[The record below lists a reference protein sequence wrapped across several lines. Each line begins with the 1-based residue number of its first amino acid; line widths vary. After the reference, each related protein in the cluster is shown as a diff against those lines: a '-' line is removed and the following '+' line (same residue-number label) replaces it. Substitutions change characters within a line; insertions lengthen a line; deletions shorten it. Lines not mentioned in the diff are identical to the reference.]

1 MLSEWTTQR
10 VYQHRPMLKKF
21 QLLFSISRSNLI
33 ARRYFVVNGF
43 DGALTMLGLLMGFYV
58 SNEDVVTHMVFT
70 ACMGAA
76 IALSV
81 SGISSAY
88 ISESAE
94 KKQELKEL
102 ESAMI
107 ANLQDTAYGQAARSM
122 PFIIAVV
129 NGFAPLIFSLII
141 MTPLVLAQWSP
152 ELITYPIET
161 SVVTA
166 FILIFFLGIF
176 IGNISDSFWL
186 WAGLRALMIALITSL
201 IIFLV
206 GLI

>member
-1 MLSEWTTQR
+1 
-10 VYQHRPMLKKF
+10 MLKQF
-21 QLLFSISRSNLI
+21 QLLFSISRSKLI

-43 DGALTMLGLLMGFYV
+43 DGALTLLGLLMGFYA
-58 SNEDVVTHMVFT
+58 SNEDVVLHLVIT

-81 SGISSAY
+81 SGVSSAY

-102 ESAMI
+102 EDAMMTD
-107 ANLQDTAYGQAARSM
+107 LQDSAHGQATRFM
-122 PFIIAVV
+122 PFNIAVV
-129 NGFAPLIFSLII
+129 NGLAPFIFALII
-141 MTPLVLAQWSP
+141 MTPLGLAQWQP

-161 SVVTA
+161 SIAVA
-166 FILIFFLGIF
+166 FILIFCLGIF

-186 WAGLRALMIALITSL
+186 WAGLRALLIALITSL
-201 IIFLV
+201 LIYLV
-206 GLI
+206 SLF

>member
-1 MLSEWTTQR
+1 
-10 VYQHRPMLKKF
+10 MLKQF
-21 QLLFSISRSNLI
+21 QLLFSLSQSNLI

-58 SNEDVVTHMVFT
+58 SNDDLALHVVIT

-102 ESAMI
+102 ETAMI
-107 ANLQDTAYGQAARSM
+107 ADLRDSAHGQAARFM
-122 PFIIAVV
+122 PFIVALV
-129 NGFAPLIFSLII
+129 NGLAPLIFSLII
-141 MTPLVLAQWSP
+141 MMPLILAQWHP

-161 SVVTA
+161 SVLFA
-166 FILIFFLGIF
+166 FILIFFLGVF
-176 IGNISDSFWL
+176 TGNISDSFWL
-186 WAGLRALMIALITSL
+186 WAGLRALLIALITSL
-201 IIFLV
+201 
-206 GLI
+206 LIYITYLF

>member
-1 MLSEWTTQR
+1 
-10 VYQHRPMLKKF
+10 MLKKF
-21 QLLFSISRSNLI
+21 QLLFSISQSNLI

-43 DGALTMLGLLMGFYV
+43 DGALTMLGLLIGFYV
-58 SNEDVVTHMVFT
+58 SNEDAALNMVIT

-81 SGISSAY
+81 SGVSSAY

-102 ESAMI
+102 EGAMI
-107 ANLQDTAYGQAARSM
+107 TDLQDSAHGQATRLM

-129 NGFAPLIFSLII
+129 NGFAPLIFALII
-141 MTPLVLAQWSP
+141 MMPLGLAQWQP

-161 SVVTA
+161 SVLVA
-166 FILIFFLGIF
+166 FILIFILGVF
-176 IGNISDSFWL
+176 IGNISGSFWL
-186 WAGLRALMIALITSL
+186 WAGLRALLIALITSL
-201 IIFLV
+201 
-206 GLI
+206 LIYFISTSLWSR

>member
-1 MLSEWTTQR
+1 MLNQ
-10 VYQHRPMLKKF
+10 F
-21 QLLFSISRSNLI
+21 QLLFNISRSNLI

-58 SNEDVVTHMVFT
+58 NNGDVSLHMVIT

-88 ISESAE
+88 LSESAE
-94 KKQELKEL
+94 KKQELQEL
-102 ESAMI
+102 ESAML
-107 ANLQDTAYGQAARSM
+107 ADLQDSAYGQAARFM

-129 NGFAPLIFSLII
+129 NGLAPLIFALII
-141 MTPLVLAQWSP
+141 MSPLALAQWQP

-161 SVVTA
+161 SVVVA
-166 FILIFFLGIF
+166 FILIFFLGVF
-176 IGNISDSFWL
+176 TGNISNSFWL
-186 WAGLRALMIALITSL
+186 WAGVRSLLIALITSIIIYLVSL
-201 IIFLV
+201 I
-206 GLI
+206 

>member
-1 MLSEWTTQR
+1 MIKQ
-10 VYQHRPMLKKF
+10 F

-58 SNEDVVTHMVFT
+58 SNDDVVLHMVIT
-70 ACMGAA
+70 ACMSAA

-102 ESAMI
+102 EGAMI
-107 ANLQDTAYGQAARSM
+107 ADLQDSAYGQAARFM

-129 NGFAPLIFSLII
+129 NGLAPLIFALII
-141 MTPLVLAQWSP
+141 MTPLWLAQCQP

-161 SVVTA
+161 SVVVA
-166 FILIFFLGIF
+166 FILIFFLGVF
-176 IGNISDSFWL
+176 IGNISNSFWL
-186 WAGLRALMIALITSL
+186 WAGVRALLIALITSL
-201 IIFLV
+201 FIFLIS
-206 GLI
+206 LI

>member
-1 MLSEWTTQR
+1 
-10 VYQHRPMLKKF
+10 MLKQF
-21 QLLFSISRSNLI
+21 QLLFSISRSKLI

-43 DGALTMLGLLMGFYV
+43 DGALTLLGLLMGFYA
-58 SNEDVVTHMVFT
+58 SNEDVVLHLVIT

-81 SGISSAY
+81 SGVSSAY

-102 ESAMI
+102 EDAMMTD
-107 ANLQDTAYGQAARSM
+107 LQDSAHGQATRFM

-129 NGFAPLIFSLII
+129 NGLAPFIFALII
-141 MTPLVLAQWSP
+141 MTPLGLAQWQP

-161 SVVTA
+161 SIAVA
-166 FILIFFLGIF
+166 FILIFCLGIF

-186 WAGLRALMIALITSL
+186 WAGLRALLIALITSFL
-201 IIFLV
+201 IYLV
-206 GLI
+206 SLF

>member
-1 MLSEWTTQR
+1 
-10 VYQHRPMLKKF
+10 MLKQL
-21 QLLFSISRSNLI
+21 QLLFSISRSHLI

-58 SNEDVVTHMVFT
+58 SNDDIVLHMVIT

-88 ISESAE
+88 ISEAAE

-102 ESAMI
+102 EGAMI
-107 ANLQDTAYGQAARSM
+107 TDLHDSAHGQATRFM
-122 PFIIAVV
+122 PFIIAIV
-129 NGFAPLIFSLII
+129 NGLAPLLFALII
-141 MTPLVLAQWSP
+141 ITPLVLAQWQP
-152 ELITYPIET
+152 ELIAYPIET
-161 SVVTA
+161 SVLVA

-176 IGNISDSFWL
+176 IGSISDSFWL
-186 WAGLRALMIALITSL
+186 WSGVRALLIALMTSL

>member
-1 MLSEWTTQR
+1 MIKQ
-10 VYQHRPMLKKF
+10 F

-43 DGALTMLGLLMGFYV
+43 DGALTMLGLLIGFYV
-58 SNEDVVTHMVFT
+58 SNEDVALHMVIT

-81 SGISSAY
+81 SGVSSAY

-102 ESAMI
+102 EGAMI
-107 ANLQDTAYGQAARSM
+107 ADLQDSAYGQAARFM

-129 NGFAPLIFSLII
+129 NGLAPLIFALII
-141 MTPLVLAQWSP
+141 MTPLGLAQYQP

-161 SVVTA
+161 SVVVA
-166 FILIFFLGIF
+166 FILIFFLGVF
-176 IGNISDSFWL
+176 IGNISNSFWL
-186 WAGLRALMIALITSL
+186 WAGVRAVLIALITSL
-201 IIFLV
+201 FIFLV
-206 GLI
+206 SLI

>member
-1 MLSEWTTQR
+1 
-10 VYQHRPMLKKF
+10 MLKKF
-21 QLLFSISRSNLI
+21 QLLFTISRSHLI

-43 DGALTMLGLLMGFYV
+43 DGALTMLGLLMGFYF
-58 SNEDVVTHMVFT
+58 SNDDVVLHTVIT

-107 ANLQDTAYGQAARSM
+107 TDLQDSAHGQAARFM

-129 NGFAPLIFSLII
+129 NGLAPLIFALII
-141 MTPLVLAQWSP
+141 TTPLGLAQWQP

-161 SVVTA
+161 SVVVA
-166 FILIFFLGIF
+166 FIMIFFLGVF
-176 IGNISDSFWL
+176 IGNISNCFWL
-186 WAGLRALMIALITSL
+186 WAGVRALLIALITSL
-201 IIFLV
+201 FIFLV
-206 GLI
+206 GFI

>member
-1 MLSEWTTQR
+1 
-10 VYQHRPMLKKF
+10 MLKQF
-21 QLLFSISRSNLI
+21 QLLFNLSRSNLI

-58 SNEDVVTHMVFT
+58 SNDDLALHVVIT

-102 ESAMI
+102 ETAMI
-107 ANLQDTAYGQAARSM
+107 ADLRDSAHGQAARFM
-122 PFIIAVV
+122 PFIVALV
-129 NGFAPLIFSLII
+129 NGLAPLIFSLII
-141 MTPLVLAQWSP
+141 MIPLILAQWHP
-152 ELITYPIET
+152 ELIAYPIET
-161 SVVTA
+161 SVLVA
-166 FILIFFLGIF
+166 FILIFFLGVF
-176 IGNISDSFWL
+176 TGNISDSFWL
-186 WAGLRALMIALITSL
+186 WAGLRALLIALITSVL
-201 IIFLV
+201 IYITYLF
-206 GLI
+206 

>member
-1 MLSEWTTQR
+1 MFKT
-10 VYQHRPMLKKF
+10 F
-21 QLLFSISRSNLI
+21 QFLFSISRSKLI

-43 DGALTMLGLLMGFYV
+43 DGALTMLGLLMGFYF
-58 SNEDVVTHMVFT
+58 SNDGLATHMVIT

-107 ANLQDTAYGQAARSM
+107 TDLQDSAHGQATRLM
-122 PFIIAVV
+122 PFIIALV
-129 NGFAPLIFSLII
+129 NGLAPLIFSLII
-141 MTPLVLAQWSP
+141 MLPLFLSQWQS
-152 ELITYPIET
+152 ELIRYPIET
-161 SVVTA
+161 SVLLA
-166 FILIFFLGIF
+166 FVLIFFLGVF
-176 IGNISDSFWL
+176 IGKISDSFWL
-186 WAGLRALMIALITSL
+186 LAGLRALLIALITSL
-201 IIFLV
+201 
-206 GLI
+206 LIYFASLF